1 MVAAVSKTTLRQVA
15 LKMQKTRELPLT
27 GAPVK
32 AFDVLAHRQP
42 PHDIQPTEVPRHII
56 VERNLTVDG
65 LVTAVTH
72 HSLDVSDSDRPADF
86 EALRRT
92 LIEVPTR
99 DWIEGVT
106 TA

>member
-15 LKMQKTRELPLT
+15 LKMHKSRELPLS
-27 GAPVK
+27 GDPVK
-32 AFDVLAHRQP
+32 AIEVLAHRQP
-42 PHDIQPTEVPRHII
+42 PHDIQPTEVPRHLI
-56 VERNLTVDG
+56 VERNLTADG

-72 HSLDVSDSDRPADF
+72 DSLDVSDSARPTNL

-92 LIEVPTR
+92 LIEVPIL